1 MGTVIS
7 FDNDTNAKL
16 HIVFTFAVK
25 GVDSAT
31 CKVGWTKDTDEPTN
45 PDVSSTLSKLKEY
58 LQKNIKSLKYSL
70 AAVTPSEVDNTVYL
84 TPETMTFTLVTPSST
99 TIDQGCLS
107 IYMKTKDSG
116 NSGGHQHPVFRVK
129 SGNSYIETYPISADY
144 TASIIIRHKL
154 FWEKFLQRCLQSI
167 ADNKNQK
174 AFDTVDLT
182 TPALDPGFRLT
193 LSIYRKY
200 IVDSM
205 KLENSS
211 GGSSPWRVYLDK
223 LTFDDSPVT
232 VVINDGQMSWDMSFR
247 DEKKINWEHD
257 YQDRWKDDCT
267 ESGTVG
273 YKASLSYK
281 GSLLSTNQKQV
292 NAMINISSDAWSHTA
307 EELPGGHEFYAGEY
321 PGVVQKA
328 IDSLCY
334 PGFSESMRLDYFAT
348 TNVFAPDQ
356 HIIDIDANKG
366 VMTPHDILLVGS
378 VVPPPSGSSASTST
392 NAFSSHY
399 NPGA

>member
-7 FDNDTNAKL
+7 FDNDSNAKL

-25 GVDSAT
+25 GIDSAAW
-31 CKVGWTKDTDEPTN
+31 KVEWTKDTDKPTD
-45 PDVSSTLSKLKEY
+45 PDVGSTLSKLTEY
-58 LQKNIKSLKYSL
+58 LQNNVESLKYSL
-70 AAVTPSEVDNTVYL
+70 AAVAPTQVDNTVYL
-84 TPETMTFTLVTPSST
+84 TPETMTFTMVTPSST
-99 TIDQGCLS
+99 TFDKGCLC

-116 NSGGHQHPVFRVK
+116 NNDGHQHPVFRVK
-129 SGNSYIETYPISADY
+129 SGSSFVETYPIPSDY
-144 TASIIIRHKL
+144 TGSIIIRHKL
-154 FWEKFLQRCLQSI
+154 FWENFLQRCLQSI
-167 ADNKNQK
+167 ADDKSQK

-182 TPALDPGFRLT
+182 TPASDPGFRLN
-193 LSIYRKY
+193 LVINRKY

-205 KLENSS
+205 KLESNS

-232 VVINDGQMSWDMSFR
+232 VVISDNQMSWDMSFQ

-257 YQDRWKDDCT
+257 YKDKWNDDCT

-281 GSLLSTNQKQV
+281 GSLLSTDQKQI
-292 NAMINISSDAWSHTA
+292 NATISISSNAWSHTA
-307 EELPGGHEFYAGEY
+307 HELPGGNEYYSGDY
-321 PGVVQKA
+321 PGPVQNA
-328 IDSLCY
+328 IDSLRY

-348 TNVFAPDQ
+348 TNLFAPDQ
-356 HIIDIDANKG
+356 HVINIDINKG
-366 VMTPHDILLVGS
+366 VMTPHDILLVGM
-378 VVPPPSGSSASTST
+378 VVPPPSSSSGSSSA
-392 NAFSSHY
+392 NAVSGHY